1 MFLIRDFT
9 QLKKLKHLK
18 AKKTYLKG
26 KSVFIVSLLVIGITI
41 LTVYLTGE
49 NYNRTVTSNLYLS
62 LSIIGT
68 ALFVFMTYGLYKG
81 IRLKD
86 NFPKFQNF
94 KTGEII
100 PSSGEFPDWEM
111 PSIETDD
118 GISGLIISVLLWIVM
133 TILFF
138 FLLILLEAV
147 FWVSIFIILTM
158 LYWVFF
164 RALKF
169 VFTKYRETKGNI
181 GISALYSLSYTT
193 LYLGWIFGIV
203 YLTEVLR

>member
-1 MFLIRDFT
+1 M
-9 QLKKLKHLK
+9 K
-18 AKKTYLKG
+18 AQKTYLKG

-49 NYNRTVTSNLYLS
+49 NYNRSVTSNLYLS

-68 ALFVFMTYGLYKG
+68 ALFIFMTYGLFKG
-81 IRLKD
+81 IGLKD
-86 NFPKFQNF
+86 NFPKFRNF

-118 GISGLIISVLLWIVM
+118 GISGLIISVLLWILM

-138 FLLILLEAV
+138 VLLILLEAV
-147 FWVSIFIILTM
+147 FWISIFIILTM

-181 GISALYSLSYTT
+181 GISTLYSLYYTA

-203 YLTEVLR
+203 YLTEIFR